1 MDSAWFR
8 GVWVVLVTTG
18 GAAAYPKCEG
28 FSQLATQMKERYSDI
43 NLRRNALWKLRLKK
57 ALMEG

>member
-18 GAAAYPKCEG
+18 GAAAYPKCEV
-28 FSQLATQMKERYSDI
+28 LASWRYNERKIFRYTLQTEC
-43 NLRRNALWKLRLKK
+43 LRKLCLKMP
-57 ALMEG
+57 LMEG